1 MVGGMPAGYNDRYA
15 GNKLGIAIQELPLAH
30 MRNRREILLEV
41 TRACSF
47 IGPHRI
53 LVLAAL
59 HEVLGLRKRRH
70 DLVVFAHGI
79 PPAVIEVQ
87 VRVDD
92 HVDVLMREAEPFQ
105 RAFERRFA
113 LDGEVVVKLRVHL
126 RAESGIHQDVLPVR
140 PDQQAIQPQ
149 LDAGL
154 LISRTALLPPD
165 LWNDPEHRTA
175 LPPKTPVRHRID
187 FKLSELHQTT
197 PFIAQ
202 AGDGTWDP
210 GGAEHAWP
218 QPSPRGCDG
227 EASAS
232 TSG

>member
-30 MRNRREILLEV
+30 MRNRREILLEL

-113 LDGEVVVKLRVHL
+113 LDGEMVVKLRVHL
-126 RAESGIHQDVLPVR
+126 RAKPGVHQNIFAVR
-140 PDQQAIQPQ
+140 PDQQAIQPE
-149 LDAGL
+149 LDAVL
-154 LISRTALLPPD
+154 LISRTALLPQD
-165 LWNDPEHRTA
+165 LWDDPEHRA
-175 LPPKTPVRHRID
+175 PVQPKPPIRHRINL
-187 FKLSELHQTT
+187 KLPQLHKLKSLSSS
-197 PFIAQ
+197 
-202 AGDGTWDP
+202 
-210 GGAEHAWP
+210 
-218 QPSPRGCDG
+218 SPRKWIGRYLLRCKNTY
-227 EASAS
+227 SS
-232 TSG
+232 

>member
-41 TRACSF
+41 TRTCPLV
-47 IGPHRI
+47 GPHRT

-59 HEVLGLRKRRH
+59 PEVLGFRTRRD

-140 PDQQAIQPQ
+140 PDQQAIQPE
-149 LDAGL
+149 LDAVL
-154 LISRTALLPPD
+154 LISRTALLPQD
-165 LWNDPEHRTA
+165 LWDAPEHRA
-175 LPPKTPVRHRID
+175 PIQPKPPIRHRID
-187 FKLSELHQTT
+187 FKLPQLHSTT
-197 PFIAQ
+197 
-202 AGDGTWDP
+202 G
-210 GGAEHAWP
+210 
-218 QPSPRGCDG
+218 SL
-227 EASAS
+227 
-232 TSG
+232 